1 MLLKLY
7 VSASDL
13 FCNLFLVGACVEMK
27 SCYGNGIWPDASSK
41 WLTSFVSFSSIH
53 HVEFVEQVSAV
64 LSFWLIDEILVLS
77 PHRSNLGRS
86 CFKWGNSFSH
96 SFWYMIEKFS
106 YSLPVQNLEQISSYQ
121 LQWNWNYSTWTIFLI
136 YFSFFNHTFLFE
148 GTLTVLYRTFVNQ
161 KSWRESWSDFTSYC
175 NGTIMSKLTV
185 IYRKL
190 V

>member
-1 MLLKLY
+1 MLLKPY

-86 CFKWGNSFSH
+86 CFRLSEYTSSEVIHSLIPFGTWLKNSVIIAFR
-96 SFWYMIEKFS
+96 FK
-106 YSLPVQNLEQISSYQ
+106 ISSRSRVI
-121 LQWNWNYSTWTIFLI
+121 NCNEIETILRELFFFCLFFVFQS
-136 YFSFFNHTFLFE
+136 YFSIRRNANRIISYFCKSE
-148 GTLTVLYRTFVNQ
+148 ILTR
-161 KSWRESWSDFTSYC
+161 
-175 NGTIMSKLTV
+175 IMKRF
-185 IYRKL
+185 Y
-190 V
+190 